1 MAYLLGYDIGS
12 SSIKATLLEAETGNV
27 VASFTSPED
36 TELDMAVPEPGWAEQ
51 DPENWWKHIKAA
63 TAGIKNKARVNLH
76 DVKAIGVAYQMHG
89 LVLVDK
95 DLQVLRPAII
105 WCDSRAVQIGEEA
118 FQALGPEKC
127 LRHLLNSPGNFTA
140 SKLKWVKENQPEIYR
155 QVYKFMLPGDF
166 IAMKLTGEVKTTVSG
181 LSEGIL
187 WDAGSVLPVFSWI
200 TTDLPDLLQ
209 EITRS
214 SPCRVSYEAGR
225 GGTGPGPDKGLLP
238 CGRPRNAFSLSVLS
252 RVKWRRLPGLVA
264 WSTASATS
272 LYDKESRVN
281 TFVHVNHTTDNPSYG
296 VLLCVNGTGSSTA
309 G

>member
-76 DVKAIGVAYQMHG
+76 DVKAIGIAYQMHG

-181 LSEGIL
+181 LSEGSSGIICMPRRFFL
-187 WDAGSVLPVFSWI
+187 ITMGS
-200 TTDLPDLLQ
+200 PDLLP
-209 EITRS
+209 EITCS
-214 SPCRVSYEAGR
+214 SRAGEARIVADELGPSPEQR
-225 GGTGPGPDKGLLP
+225 FYRAGTSQITPFPE
-238 CGRPRNAFSLSVLS
+238 RAF
-252 RVKWRRLPGLVA
+252 R
-264 WSTASATS
+264 
-272 LYDKESRVN
+272 
-281 TFVHVNHTTDNPSYG
+281 
-296 VLLCVNGTGSSTA
+296 
-309 G
+309 